1 MDYNKYLLLIEFCT
15 VVVVIGIGLWS
26 ARSADRGPKT
36 RRRAPLLGY
45 RGRSMRRDGQ
55 SLSPD

>member
-26 ARSADRGPKT
+26 ARSADRGT
-36 RRRAPLLGY
+36 QDAAARATP
-45 RGRSMRRDGQ
+45 R
-55 SLSPD
+55 LSRT